1 MKKKMKKMNGER
13 ILDFEDAKERHEAER
28 LANERCR
35 KELAKLVTKQTIYT
49 QLPLSL
55 RMITQ
60 RRRTR

>member
-1 MKKKMKKMNGER
+1 MSGER
-13 ILDFEDAKERHEAER
+13 ILDFEDIKERHEAER

-35 KELAKLVTKQTIYT
+35 KELAKLVTKHTVYT

-55 RMITQ
+55 KMITQ